1 MRLSMLGLPVIQSL
15 EDFSRQTH
23 ISKHTIFQLS
33 KFSNKYY
40 QSYGILKKNG
50 KIRTI
55 NQPSK
60 KLKGLQAWILVNILD
75 KLKVSNSCKGFEKG
89 SSTLNNAEPH
99 KHANAV
105 LIIDLKDFFP
115 SIKRYM
121 VFNIF
126 KSIGYNNIVAT
137 IFTNLCIYN
146 DELPQGS
153 PCSPK
158 LANLA
163 TWALDLRI
171 QGYVGRRGITFTR
184 YADDLTFS
192 SLSPES
198 VIKIIPT
205 LKEIIEDEN
214 FKINSDKPRVSGPA
228 RAKKVTGLVI
238 SENSVG
244 VGKQKFKIIRSKI
257 QHLIFHREQTNL
269 KLLSEVKGW
278 LAYLKSVDEV
288 RYKSATNYI
297 RNLQDKHPSTLISHI
312 PIPPKTVAIATGI
325 ISVS

>member
-238 SENSVG
+238 SEN
-244 VGKQKFKIIRSKI
+244 
-257 QHLIFHREQTNL
+257 
-269 KLLSEVKGW
+269 
-278 LAYLKSVDEV
+278 
-288 RYKSATNYI
+288 
-297 RNLQDKHPSTLISHI
+297 
-312 PIPPKTVAIATGI
+312 
-325 ISVS
+325 